1 MKSDLENYIAKR
13 KDNDADFAE
22 NFESGYISFKLGV
35 LLAAARIEAGMTS
48 AELAQQLNLDESLI
62 VNIENNPED
71 IGILTLEK
79 YAKAVGKQLFVEIK

>member
-13 KDNDADFAE
+13 KHNDADFAE
-22 NFESGYISFKLGV
+22 NFESGYISFKLGL